1 MSPEIKSI
9 KEDYQKAF
17 QYLAKDYTIIH
28 AYIGAAIFPFWA
40 LLYFL
45 VISPLIA
52 FYLFAVRFK
61 EASAV
66 RQKNEMMKI
75 LTKIIEDKDNGKE

>member
-1 MSPEIKSI
+1 MPEIKI
-9 KEDYQKAF
+9 LKEDYQKAF
-17 QYLAKDYTIIH
+17 QYLAKDHSIVH
-28 AYIGAAIFPFWA
+28 AYIGAALFPFWA
-40 LLYFL
+40 LLYFFI
-45 VISPLIA
+45 ISPLIA

-75 LTKIIEDKDNGKE
+75 LTKLMENEQDGEK